1 MRQLGVCRTCIRK
14 TGTHIGKAAGTTA
27 FISYKDALTSYV
39 ALWALQGGGKGKQ
52 TSACTTTAIITQA
65 SAQAAADWWGI
76 FTVPPVKHSASGLH
90 LRRTDSPQLCAPFVL
105 QIKNPR
111 RLYGAP
117 GVVNYNFNLH
127 LKKLIAKTACI
138 KSASKSAKSSVT
150 TYECAHFCI
159 LLSIRCIFMRL
170 LLHDKGD
177 KSRGKT
183 LFCEVFTQHFGYL
196 G

>member
-1 MRQLGVCRTCIRK
+1 MGSARRRQ
-14 TGTHIGKAAGTTA
+14 
-27 FISYKDALTSYV
+27 
-39 ALWALQGGGKGKQ
+39 GKQ

-90 LRRTDSPQLCAPFVL
+90 LRRTDSPQPCVPFVL

-159 LLSIRCIFMRL
+159 LLSIRCIFMHL
-170 LLHDKGD
+170 LLHDKAV

-183 LFCEVFTQHFGYL
+183 PFCEVFTQHFGYL